1 MTEVLTV
8 IREFDV
14 FGNGN
19 QTPYGIDTPKINVQF
34 VGVSP
39 AMAFDTNNQPKLSRQ
54 NERQLR
60 TIEESLRRD
69 FHDQMAALDGN
80 DLPQNLQVIQALIT
94 SFKTR
99 LEQDLLVDQQ
109 LELESLTTTGEWL
122 TFWQDDGPLTQ
133 IKAQQQ
139 ENLPQDF

>member
-1 MTEVLTV
+1 MTTVLTV

-14 FGNGN
+14 FGNGS
-19 QTPYGIDTPKINVQF
+19 QTPYGIDTPKINAQF

-54 NERQLR
+54 NERRLR
-60 TIEESLRRD
+60 AIEDAMRHD

-80 DLPQNLQVIQALIT
+80 DLAQNLQTIQTLIT
-94 SFKTR
+94 TFKSR
-99 LEQDLLVDQQ
+99 LEQELLVANQ

-122 TFWQDDGPLTQ
+122 TFWQDNAPLTQ
-133 IKAQQQ
+133 AKAHQQ